1 MNIFF
6 AALIQETDTFNPQL
20 TGMDLFRQGYLY
32 QPDEAAAHLANTNT
46 EVGGCIEYFSAIPD
60 AKLHPGPC
68 AWAVAAG
75 KLSDETFETLTAN
88 MVESLAACAPV
99 DGVLLALHGALVTE
113 TYPDGDGELLARI
126 RATIGPDIPL
136 VATLDYHANL
146 TSAMIN
152 ASDALIGFRTYPHVD
167 FKQTGLR
174 AARALHWL
182 VDNPTRR
189 PKPITRKLP
198 MLVPVEDSETG
209 SGVSGHVMERLRQL
223 DAHAPVFQPSF
234 FCSQPWLDI
243 PDAGLALLFYSQSAE
258 ETLLFE
264 KEADTLAGYVLDH
277 KENYF
282 KPHPSIRDILASAHA
297 VDKPIIIVDSGD
309 VTTAGGSGESTE
321 VLRAVLDTGYPGQV
335 SVNVVCPAAVNAAVA
350 AGENANI
357 RLTIGMGKPGQ
368 FNAATQVD
376 GVVVKILSTAV
387 TLSGPSIGGV
397 SVDAGTRVYV
407 RAGNLHLILLE
418 HTTFLFDPALLREIG
433 IQPEAMDII
442 VQKSHKLFRAG
453 YKDIVKTIIL
463 ADTPGYTD
471 SNLKRLPFAFVTR
484 PLYPLD
490 PIDSSMVRR
499 L

>member
-6 AALIQETDTFNPQL
+6 AALIQETDTFNPKL
-20 TGMDLFRQGYLY
+20 TGMDLFKQGYLY
-32 QPDEAAAHLANTNT
+32 QPAESASHLAGTNT
-46 EVGGCIEYFSAIPD
+46 EVGGFLDYFSTITGAT
-60 AKLHPGPC
+60 LHPGPC

-75 KLSDETFETLTAN
+75 KLSDETYAILTEN
-88 MVESLAACAPV
+88 IIDSLAACAPV

-113 TYPDGDGELLARI
+113 SYPDGDGELLARI
-126 RATIGPDIPL
+126 RTCIGPDVPL
-136 VATLDYHANL
+136 VATLDYHANV
-146 TSAMIN
+146 TSAMVD

-167 FKQTGLR
+167 FKDTGVR

-182 VDNPTRR
+182 IDNPGQR
-189 PKPITRKLP
+189 PQPITRKLP
-198 MLVPVEDSETG
+198 IVVPVEDSETG
-209 SGVSGHVMERLRQL
+209 SGVSGHIIERLRQL
-223 DAHAPVFQPSF
+223 DTNAPVFQPSF
-234 FCSQPWLDI
+234 FCSQPWVDI
-243 PDAGLALLFYSQSAE
+243 PNAGLALLLYSQPGE
-258 ETLLFE
+258 ETARFE
-264 KEADTLAGYVLDH
+264 KEADTLVEYVLAH
-277 KENYF
+277 KEDYF
-282 KPHPSIRDILASAHA
+282 NPHPSIRDILASTSTL
-297 VDKPIIIVDSGD
+297 DKPIIIVDSGD

-321 VLRAVLDTGYPGQV
+321 VLRAVLETSYPGHV
-335 SVNVVCPAAVNAAVA
+335 SVNIVCPEAVNAAVA
-350 AGENANI
+350 AGENAAV
-357 RLTIGMGKPGQ
+357 RLTIGSGKPGQ

-376 GVVVKILSTAV
+376 GVVMKILSTAV

-453 YKDIVKTIIL
+453 YKDIAKTIIL

-471 SNLKRLPFAFVTR
+471 SNLKRLPFTSVTR